1 MSLPEAL
8 ARLAAGLSDADE
20 VARVVAG
27 RSAPGGGRR
36 AAVAILVSE
45 EPDARRIVFVEKT
58 ATLRKH
64 AGQVAFPG
72 GAVEPGDPDAV
83 FAALREAE
91 EEVGVEP
98 ATVTVLG
105 VLPPAQVRATG
116 FDVTGVVGW
125 WREPVA
131 LRPVDV
137 GEVAA
142 VHQLPVAALVDP
154 ANRLTW
160 EHPSGFSGPGFVIGD
175 LFIWGFTA
183 HLLDGLLDLAGWAE
197 PWDAARTSS
206 IPRRFLHGRR

>member
-1 MSLPEAL
+1 M
-8 ARLAAGLSDADE
+8 
-20 VARVVAG
+20 VAG

-64 AGQVAFPG
+64 AGQVAFPRWRG
-72 GAVEPGDPDAV
+72 GTGDPDAV

>member
-1 MSLPEAL
+1 MRLPEGLVPL
-8 ARLAAGLSDADE
+8 AGKLADADE

-27 RSAPGGGRR
+27 RAAPGGGRP
-36 AAVAILVSE
+36 AAVAILVSQ
-45 EPDARRIVFVEKT
+45 EPDDRRIVFVEKT

-64 AGQVAFPG
+64 AGQIAFPG
-72 GAVEPGDPDAV
+72 GAVEPGDPDATA
-83 FAALREAE
+83 AALREAR
-91 EEVGVEP
+91 EEVGIDP

-125 WREPVA
+125 WREPVV

-142 VHQLPVAALVDP
+142 VHHLPVAALVDP

-160 EHPSGFSGPGFVIGD
+160 EHPGGFSGPGFVIGE

-183 HLLDGLLDLAGWAE
+183 HLLDGLLELAGWAE
-197 PWDAARTSS
+197 PWEVGRTSS
-206 IPRRFLHGRR
+206 IPHRFLHGRR

>member
-1 MSLPEAL
+1 MWSP
-8 ARLAAGLSDADE
+8 AGPPPVGPPGRRCDPG
-20 VARVVAG
+20 VGRTR
-27 RSAPGGGRR
+27 RSADRVRREDRDPAQACGAGGLPRWR
-36 AAVAILVSE
+36 
-45 EPDARRIVFVEKT
+45 
-58 ATLRKH
+58 
-64 AGQVAFPG
+64 G
-72 GAVEPGDPDAV
+72 GTGDPDAV